1 MIILTQTGGSLIPA
15 HRSPQGAA
23 GTDAAKARL
32 ATIRRVGISVLT
44 VLTAGTAVATIVAL
58 KAALFVWVYHYY

>member
-1 MIILTQTGGSLIPA
+1 MTILTHTGGSCKPA

-23 GTDAAKARL
+23 GTDVANARL
-32 ATIRRVGISVLT
+32 ATIRRLGISVLT
-44 VLTAGTAVATIVAL
+44 VLTAGTAVAAIVAL